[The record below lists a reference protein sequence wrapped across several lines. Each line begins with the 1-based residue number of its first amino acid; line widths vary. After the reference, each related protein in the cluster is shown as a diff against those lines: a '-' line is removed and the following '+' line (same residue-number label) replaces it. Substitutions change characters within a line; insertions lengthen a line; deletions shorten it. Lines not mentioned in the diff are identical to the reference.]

1 MTVIYILLTAD
12 SSDKG
17 TVSRTTSSVKTE
29 FAIRLGAGPD
39 VERKS
44 VQLRACGDMD
54 GSTSV
59 PSGMLHRKTET
70 TLEQYVFSESLTVDF
85 EIEMKLTDKT
95 MTSKHACRRT

>member
-1 MTVIYILLTAD
+1 MTLICILLTAD

-70 TLEQYVFSESLTVDF
+70 T
-85 EIEMKLTDKT
+85 
-95 MTSKHACRRT
+95 